1 MGIFDFFRDKGKE
14 VEATTTVETAEAIQR
29 MLETVMPGQI
39 SDLVVTDDDGT
50 VTLIGQA
57 ATPEVREKA
66 ILMAGNVQGVGKVN
80 DDALTVA
87 EVEEKPEPTFYT
99 IQKGDSLSKIAKA
112 QYGSAMQWKALFEAN
127 KGIID
132 DPDMIYPGQTI
143 RIPELEE

>member
-1 MGIFDFFRDKGKE
+1 
-14 VEATTTVETAEAIQR
+14 
-29 MLETVMPGQI
+29 VMPGQI

-127 KGIID
+127 QGIID
-132 DPDMIYPGQTI
+132 DPDRIYPGQTI
-143 RIPELEE
+143 RIPELGE